1 MTSSAENPG
10 TFGLLCALPGEL
22 GSWAGQ
28 GDLVSAEGGLELRRV
43 LVGDDLLITCVGGVG
58 KVAAARA
65 AEALVQSG
73 AHDGLFIVGTCGS
86 LSRELQAGTLVH
98 CSLAVQADLGV
109 RAGRKSSPDS
119 ALMAAWEAVAKG
131 SQAVFLTSDRAVFN
145 PWRRF
150 WTRRNQPGPCVA
162 DMETAAAAACA
173 EAWGVPW
180 VALRAV
186 TDGAGWGALKAFK
199 KHYPV
204 EAGRAAD
211 TVTGLLSLLRA

>member
-1 MTSSAENPG
+1 MVHELQDHG
-10 TFGLLCALPGEL
+10 VFGLICALPAEL
-22 GSWAGQ
+22 GAWAGQ
-28 GDLVSAEGGLELRRV
+28 GDLIDAEGGLELRKV
-43 LVGDDLLITCVGGVG
+43 PVGDDFLITCVGGVG

-65 AEALVQSG
+65 AEALIRSG
-73 AHDGLFIVGTCGS
+73 ARDGLLVVGTCGS
-86 LSRELQAGTLVH
+86 LSGELHAGALVH

-109 RAGRKSSPDS
+109 RAGRNSSPNS
-119 ALMAAWEAVAKG
+119 ALMVAWEAVAMG
-131 SQAVFLTSDRAVFN
+131 SRAVFLTSDRAVFN

-150 WTRRNQPGPCVA
+150 WVRRNHSGSCVA
-162 DMETAAAAACA
+162 DMETAAAATCA

-204 EAGRAAD
+204 EAGKAAD

>member
-1 MTSSAENPG
+1 MASAAENPA
-10 TFGLLCALPGEL
+10 TFGLLCALPAEL
-22 GSWAGQ
+22 GSWAGR
-28 GDLVSAEGGLELRRV
+28 GDLISVDGGLELRRV
-43 LVGDDLLITCVGGVG
+43 TVGDDVLITCVGGVG

-65 AEALVQSG
+65 AEALIRSG
-73 AHDGLFIVGTCGS
+73 ARDGLFIVGTCGS
-86 LSRELQAGTLVH
+86 LSGELRAGALVH

-109 RAGRKSSPDS
+109 KAGRDSNPDS
-119 ALMAAWEAVAKG
+119 ALMAAWEAVVAG
-131 SQAVFLTSDRAVFN
+131 SRAVFLTSDRAVFN

-150 WTRRNQPGPCVA
+150 WTRRNQSGSCVA

-204 EAGRAAD
+204 EAGKAAD